1 MRLVMGVRYNDYSIA
16 ISKLEWTK
24 RQAMIAKAQ
33 YKMTPGDLEMTLAL
47 VRGGNLAT
55 AGERLGV
62 DTSTVFRSLRRIER
76 GLGRLLFERTRSGYR
91 ATELAIQLAEHAEQ
105 MEVALEA
112 ARSSVEAQP
121 TQVSGT
127 VRITTTDTVL
137 HGLVAPALR
146 GLRKVHPLL
155 SYELHTGNEL
165 TNLTR
170 RDADIAV
177 RATKRPPQHLV
188 GKHIGPIRV
197 ALYAAKRGR
206 AGNFTDVEA
215 GKADWIAPDDALPE
229 HPSVVWR
236 KRHFPKSDPRYRVN
250 SILSVLEL
258 VALGLGVGIVP
269 LFLADGR
276 SDVVRLTEPLDE
288 CETDLWLLTHP
299 ELRHLRRVAEV
310 YAHLAQAMNMP

>member
-1 MRLVMGVRYNDYSIA
+1 
-16 ISKLEWTK
+16 
-24 RQAMIAKAQ
+24 MIARTQ
-33 YKMTPGDLEMTLAL
+33 YQMTAGDLEVTLAL
-47 VRGGNLAT
+47 TRGGTLAT
-55 AGERLGV
+55 AGERLGI
-62 DTSTVFRSLRRIER
+62 DASTVFRSLQRIER
-76 GLGRLLFERTRSGYR
+76 GLGRALFERTRSGYL
-91 ATELAIQLAEHAEQ
+91 ATELATELAEHAER
-105 MEVALEA
+105 MEAALEA
-112 ARSSVEAQP
+112 ARSSAEAAP
-121 TQVSGT
+121 AQVSGT
-127 VRITTTDTVL
+127 VRVTTTDTVL

-146 GLRKVHPLL
+146 SLHAVHPLL

-165 TNLTR
+165 ASLTR

-197 ALYAAKRGR
+197 ALYAAKRGGVR
-206 AGNFTDVEA
+206 KFADVEA
-215 GKADWIAPDDALPE
+215 GKSDWIAPDDALPE

-236 KRHFPKSDPRYRVN
+236 KRHFPKVTPHYRVN

-288 CETDLWLLTHP
+288 CETELWLLTHP
-299 ELRHLRRVAEV
+299 ESRHLRRVGAV
-310 YAHLAQAMNMP
+310 YSHLAQTMNLP

>member
-1 MRLVMGVRYNDYSIA
+1 
-16 ISKLEWTK
+16 
-24 RQAMIAKAQ
+24 MIARAQ
-33 YKMTPGDLEMTLAL
+33 YKMTPADLEVVLAL
-47 VRGGNLAT
+47 VRGRTLAA
-55 AGERLGV
+55 AGDRLGV
-62 DTSTVFRSLRRIER
+62 DSSTVFRSLQRIER
-76 GLGRLLFERTRSGYR
+76 GLGRSLFERKRSGYV
-91 ATELAIQLAEHAEQ
+91 AMEPASQLAEHAEHV
-105 MEVALEA
+105 EAALEA
-112 ARSSVEAQP
+112 ARSSVEVAPAQI
-121 TQVSGT
+121 SGT

-137 HGLVAPALR
+137 HGLIAPAIRSLQAT
-146 GLRKVHPLL
+146 HPLL

-165 TNLTR
+165 ASLTR

-197 ALYAAKRGR
+197 ALYAARKGSARKF
-206 AGNFTDVEA
+206 ADVEA
-215 GKADWIAPDDALPE
+215 GKADWVAPDDALPE

-236 KRHFPKSDPRYRVN
+236 KRHFPKADPRYRVN

-269 LFLADGR
+269 LFLAQGR

-299 ELRHLRRVAEV
+299 ESRHLLRVGAV
-310 YAHLAQAMNMP
+310 YAHLAQAMKLP